1 MDANA
6 HPNHDLERVIK
17 FIFGEAPE
25 PFWFR
30 GHGLGGRIFGPSKN
44 LVDGI
49 GKNEG
54 LSISIGREAVSIHSS
69 SAIGKYQSFKKP
81 EFYDLFKI
89 TLLVISV

>member
-30 GHGLGGRIFGPSKN
+30 KEAGFLALQKN

-54 LSISIGREAVSIHSS
+54 LSISIGVEAVSIHSS
-69 SAIGKYQSFKKP
+69 SAIRKYQSFKKP

-89 TLLVISV
+89 TLLIISV